1 MIATAPFQAQ
11 AIAPGAG
18 KILLSRNAHTKL
30 CRGSLHASSKRVI
43 VARLGADAANDD
55 VDKPYDRMGAE
66 SALIHELVG
75 SYGLTFTAVFRINC
89 DQVIAQA
96 LKGLDH
102 ASPQPWR
109 PDDPPD
115 DDRTCRHSLGP
126 LRAACR
132 PALRK
137 HLLPVF
143 LATGSAERIAPPHLN
158 QTLLL

>member
-1 MIATAPFQAQ
+1 MIATAPFQDQ
-11 AIAPGAG
+11 AIAPGG
-18 KILLSRNAHTKL
+18 EMLLSRNAHTKL
-30 CRGSLHASSKRVI
+30 GRGSLHASSKRVI
-43 VARLGADAANDD
+43 VERPGADAANDD

-75 SYGLTFTAVFRINC
+75 SYGPTFTAVFRINC

-102 ASPQPWR
+102 APPQPWR

-115 DDRTCRHSLGP
+115 DDRTCRHCLGP

-137 HLLPVF
+137 HLQAIFPV
-143 LATGSAERIAPPHLN
+143 TGSVARIAPPHLN
-158 QTLLL
+158 QTLLV